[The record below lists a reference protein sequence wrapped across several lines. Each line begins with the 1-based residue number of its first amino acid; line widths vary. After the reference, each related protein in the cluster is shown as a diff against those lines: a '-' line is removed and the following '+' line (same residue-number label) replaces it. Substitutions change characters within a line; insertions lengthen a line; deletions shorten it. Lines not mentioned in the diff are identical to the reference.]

1 MELNTGKNV
10 DIIGQINVDNTPHY
24 ICKLTS
30 PTYINRTLVSL
41 IVLPQHEFKDVVA
54 KNKMESDTLVVH

>member
-24 ICKLTS
+24 ICKL
-30 PTYINRTLVSL
+30 PAATYINGTLVSL
-41 IVLPQHEFKDVVA
+41 IVLPLWEFKEVVA
-54 KNKMESDTLVVH
+54 KNKTES